1 MELEF
6 ELANGFEERGKTGV
20 PEEKPLGATGE
31 SHICMGSTP
40 RPDLNQSDISRGRRV
55 LSPLQLEKGTSSI
68 QLSQLNLESHTEGPT
83 NCTDSDKY

>member
-20 PEEKPLGATGE
+20 PEEKPL
-31 SHICMGSTP
+31 
-40 RPDLNQSDISRGRRV
+40 
-55 LSPLQLEKGTSSI
+55 SI

>member
-20 PEEKPLGATGE
+20 PEEKPL
-31 SHICMGSTP
+31 
-40 RPDLNQSDISRGRRV
+40 
-55 LSPLQLEKGTSSI
+55 SI
-68 QLSQLNLESHTEGPT
+68 QLSQLNLERHTEGPT